1 MKVVVFLDQNCLGE
15 SFTWTYGILTL
26 RIIEDCRSSGTGFSS
41 RRAYLKWH
49 FPIPSFLFCLI
60 WNCSVTRACV
70 FLSEGCIVRVGASD
84 ERTTAGGWGCTY
96 YLGRCSFFLLKIFF
110 GCSAVNLAG
119 YMPIAHHRLSTIP
132 IFLCQHIYLISDI
145 SEPFLNKM
153 KKLNANKLVSTQ
165 I

>member
-1 MKVVVFLDQNCLGE
+1 MKVIVFLDQISLGQ
-15 SFTWTYGILTL
+15 SFTWTYGIVTL
-26 RIIEDCRSSGTGFSS
+26 RIIEDFRSSEKGFSS

-70 FLSEGCIVRVGASD
+70 FLSEGCIVRVETSD

-96 YLGRCSFFLLKIFF
+96 YLGRCSFFVENFLWLQFSEFSRIYAHCPSQIVNNSPFPVLTYIFDIW
-110 GCSAVNLAG
+110 
-119 YMPIAHHRLSTIP
+119 YIWTIP
-132 IFLCQHIYLISDI
+132 KQN
-145 SEPFLNKM
+145 EK
-153 KKLNANKLVSTQ
+153 TQ